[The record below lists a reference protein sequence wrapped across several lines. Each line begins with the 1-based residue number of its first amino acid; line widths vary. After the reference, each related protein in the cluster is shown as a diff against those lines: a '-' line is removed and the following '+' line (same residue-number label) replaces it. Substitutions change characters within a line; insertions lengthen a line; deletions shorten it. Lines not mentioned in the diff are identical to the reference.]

1 VSNLEIPK
9 SVLSCY
15 NRQTMNFLITGA
27 AGFLGS
33 HLANHLAREGHQVR
47 ALDDLSTGDP
57 QSLSPDVMFT
67 RGDVNDRPKL
77 WTLLQD
83 VDCVYHL
90 AARVLVAES
99 ILYPR
104 EYNGVNVGGTVSLM
118 EAMRDVGVRRV
129 VLISSGTVYGD
140 QGEQPL
146 KEDAAPNPR
155 SPYAV
160 SKLSAEYYVR
170 SIGDLWNIET
180 VSLRV
185 FNAYGPG
192 QNLPASHPPVI
203 PNFLRQAVR
212 DGTLVVHSD
221 GSQTR
226 DYVFVD
232 DVVNAM
238 VAAATAPSIDK
249 LRINVGSGTEISV
262 RQLVQYVLEVTN
274 SSAEVV
280 YNPRTDPGVSRMCA
294 DLTFAREKLGYRPR
308 ISLQDGLFF
317 TLERDLRFRREV
329 PTRPLKTK

>member
-1 VSNLEIPK
+1 MQPA
-9 SVLSCY
+9 
-15 NRQTMNFLITGA
+15 MNFMITGA

-33 HLANHLAREGHQVR
+33 TLANRLAREGHQVR
-47 ALDDLSTGDP
+47 GLDDLSAGDP
-57 QSLSPDVMFT
+57 QVLAPDVLFT

-90 AARVLVAES
+90 AARVLVPES
-99 ILYPR
+99 VLYPR
-104 EYNGVNVGGTVSLM
+104 EYNAVNVGGTVSLM

-129 VLISSGTVYGD
+129 VFISSGAVYGD

-146 KEDAAPNPR
+146 QETAIPNPR

-160 SKLSAEYYVR
+160 SKLAAEYYVR
-170 SIGDLWNIET
+170 TIGNQWGIET

-192 QNLPASHPPVI
+192 QHLPASHPPVI

-212 DGTLVVHSD
+212 SGTLVVHSQ
-221 GSQTR
+221 GTQTR

-232 DVVNAM
+232 DVVRCM
-238 VAAATAPSIDK
+238 VAAATAPGINQ
-249 LRINVGSGTEISV
+249 LTINVGSGTEISIRNLV
-262 RQLVQYVLEVTN
+262 RLVLELTG
-274 SSAEVV
+274 SKAEVI

-294 DLTFAREKLGYRPR
+294 DLTVARDKLGYQPR
-308 ISLQDGLFF
+308 VSLDDGLRLTLDRDARF
-317 TLERDLRFRREV
+317 TGEI
-329 PTRPLKTK
+329 PTRPNR